1 MLFMGPQ
8 MVLDLFAQ
16 FKQIL
21 KQVTKALAL
30 QKLPPAP
37 QHSALCYQRLQCN
50 ATRNGCG
57 SGPVRGSRSTWELPD
72 HKSHRALSTLQ
83 NLDLELRKRD
93 SPEQSLKAATSF
105 PPGSPSGNNR
115 LQRAIS
121 RKPPSWA
128 VPGTLGAIPPS
139 SHLFFEGK

>member
-1 MLFMGPQ
+1 MLFMGPR

-30 QKLPPAP
+30 QRLPPAP

-50 ATRNGCG
+50 ATRNGHG
-57 SGPVRGSRSTWELPD
+57 SRPVRGSSSTWELPD

-83 NLDLELRKRD
+83 NLDLELSKRD
-93 SPEQSLKAATSF
+93 APEQSLKAATAF
-105 PPGSPSGNNR
+105 PPGSPSGNST
-115 LQRAIS
+115 LQRALS
-121 RKPPSWA
+121 RKSLSRA
-128 VPGTLGAIPPS
+128 VPGTLGAIPRS
-139 SHLFFEGK
+139 SHLFFKGK